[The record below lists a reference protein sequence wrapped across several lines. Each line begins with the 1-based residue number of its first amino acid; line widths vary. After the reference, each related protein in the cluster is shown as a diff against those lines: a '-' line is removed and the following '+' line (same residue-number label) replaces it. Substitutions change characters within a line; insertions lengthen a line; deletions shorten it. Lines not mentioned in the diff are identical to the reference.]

1 VPQITILLALLL
13 ILMNYSTIMHPL
25 SSHTVISLPLTKPIV
40 LVGLMGSGKST
51 VGYRL
56 AKRLDLPFLD
66 TDTEIERTIGCSIS
80 DIFAGAGEEYFRK
93 LEQRTISELLTHDP
107 HILATGGGAFIQP
120 ETRALIKK
128 KSVSVWLR
136 ADLDVLLERVSRR
149 KTRPLLETGDKREIL
164 QKLIQERYPVYAEAD
179 VVVDSG
185 TDSHGVAVD
194 AIISAVAAYVAQL
207 PQEQC

>member
-1 VPQITILLALLL
+1 
-13 ILMNYSTIMHPL
+13 MNSK
-25 SSHTVISLPLTKPIV
+25 SSPAGISLSLTKPIV

-66 TDTEIERTIGCSIS
+66 TDSEIERNIGCSIS
-80 DIFAGAGEEYFRK
+80 DIFAGAGEDYFRG
-93 LEQRTISELLTHDP
+93 LEKRTIVELLTHTP
-107 HILATGGGAFIQP
+107 HILATGGGAFIQE
-120 ETRALIKK
+120 ETRHVIKENAI
-128 KSVSVWLR
+128 SVWLR
-136 ADLDVLLERVSRR
+136 ADIEVLLERVSRR

-164 QKLIQERYPVYAEAD
+164 TKLMEERYPIYAQAD

-194 AIISAVAAYVAQL
+194 AIISALSQYIKKVPARQNNG
-207 PQEQC
+207 QT

>member
-1 VPQITILLALLL
+1 
-13 ILMNYSTIMHPL
+13 MNYSIIMHIL
-25 SSHTVISLPLTKPIV
+25 TSQAVIPLTRPVV

-80 DIFAGAGEEYFRK
+80 DIFAGAGEDYFRK
-93 LEQRTISELLTHDP
+93 LEQRTIRELLNQEP
-107 HILATGGGAFIQP
+107 HILATGGGAFIQN
-120 ETRALIKK
+120 ETRALIKEK
-128 KSVSVWLR
+128 AISVWLR

-149 KTRPLLETGDKREIL
+149 RTRPLLENGDKRQIL
-164 QKLIQERYPVYAEAD
+164 DRLMQERYPIYAEAD
-179 VVVDSG
+179 VIVNSG

-194 AIISAVAAYVAQL
+194 AIVTALSEYLSAA
-207 PQEQC
+207 PKEPC